1 MISSQHLFSK
11 YESTIKDDYAIVLNS
26 LKGVK
31 ANVFFD
37 LVSIAGLKK
46 QQLADEI
53 FRISLK
59 TITRYQKD
67 KKRLDPRNSELALK
81 LIVLYK
87 KGVEIFGET
96 ESFNRWLNKPSFG
109 LGNQIPFQLMNTS
122 TGIDLILE
130 ELVRI
135 EYGATA

>member
-1 MISSQHLFSK
+1 MTSSQRLFSK
-11 YESTIKDDYAIVLNS
+11 YESSIKDDYSIVMNS

-46 QQLADEI
+46 NQLADDV
-53 FRISLK
+53 FRVSLK

-67 KKRLDPRNSELALK
+67 NKRLDPRNSELVLK
-81 LIVLYK
+81 LIALYR
-87 KGVEIFGET
+87 KGIEIFGEI
-96 ESFNRWLNKPSFG
+96 ESFNRWLNKPAFG
-109 LGNQIPFQLMNTS
+109 LGDQIPYQLMNTS
-122 TGIDLILE
+122 TGIDLIFE

-135 EYGATA
+135 EFGATA